1 MKKTFLEKSKVK
13 KLKNISDN
21 SILLI
26 KILTV
31 LIFEYTSIYRCKRF
45 IFIQKKKKKNF
56 FKLKIKK
63 NEFNYFLKFKYK
75 IFI

>member
-1 MKKTFLEKSKVK
+1 MKKTFLEKSKMK

-31 LIFEYTSIYRCKRF
+31 LIFEYTSIYRFKRF
-45 IFIQKKKKKNF
+45 IFSQKMNLII
-56 FKLKIKK
+56 FKVWI
-63 NEFNYFLKFKYK
+63 
-75 IFI
+75 

>member
-1 MKKTFLEKSKVK
+1 MKKTFLEKSKIK

-31 LIFEYTSIYRCKRF
+31 LIFEYTSIYRFKRF
-45 IFIQKKKKKNF
+45 IFSQKKN
-56 FKLKIKK
+56 KIK
-63 NEFNYFLKFKYK
+63 FL
-75 IFI
+75 